1 MATTSVTDLMA
12 QIDAVRFNPSAIH
25 QLSLKLLEEVRNGE
39 RVVVDPTNPFM
50 FLLETSAV
58 NVAAAMAA
66 NEANTRKQYGV
77 MALTE
82 DEIYHHMSDKDYLDR
97 FAKPSRTT
105 ITILVSREEIMARAV
120 ATGQGG
126 MRKLVIPRHSE
137 FTVAG
142 YQFTMQYPI
151 EMRVMANGGLQI
163 IHDVSRQS
171 PLMSLPSNVVD
182 YSLANIDGTI
192 YLMIKAPVLQMK
204 IDVKYPKMT
213 SASVFDTRYEF
224 NNKYHFARVYQASAT
239 GEWVEMK
246 TTHSDQVFDP
256 LTPTAVLRVYDGKL
270 RVSIPLIYQSAG
282 LVDSELRVEIYSTVG
297 PLNLILNNYEP
308 GAYTA
313 RWVDLDADDGGKYSA
328 PLAQLNAISVFSDS
342 VVAGGEEALSFDA
355 LRERVLMNS
364 LGAQQLPITNAQATS
379 KLANLGYNL
388 TVNLDTVT
396 NRQFLATRILPPP
409 TDGSVISGVASTVA
423 TYQSSFDELKQHP
436 DIRDN
441 GQRLTI
447 TPKVLFEGNN
457 GLYHVVPKPTV
468 NALLALR
475 GSDAF
480 ISTIEESKYL
490 ASPFYYVWDINDDL
504 FDCRMYHLDSP
515 EIDSKVFVQENDT
528 TGLVVATAMQGL
540 EKTDD
545 GYRLVVKTKSSEEWK
560 ALRDDQVFLQ
570 LAFQAQGESTR
581 AYLNGTLI
589 GRDVDTQERIYE
601 FLINTNYDVND
612 KDGLMV
618 TNFNIFGITQ
628 NCPID
633 LAATFDLFYV
643 VSDYYYLDMK
653 SSDIDK
659 ISGRALLPDG
669 SVGMIHEQLN
679 IHLGHTL
686 STFWMNNR
694 SVVGTAEYL
703 VHPVDVYATYQQ
715 NVYER
720 DPVTNTIKV
729 EMVEGAAVF
738 NILHNAG
745 DFILD
750 VNGEKTY
757 KHRKDEVVLDNNGNP
772 VIANPRGMLRQTDL
786 FLMDGLYYFATDPVA
801 RAYAASV
808 PNTIVDW
815 LEEDIAPIAK
825 GLLEQSELF
834 FHPQVTS
841 GNTDALVLEGF
852 EIEIETEQALTV
864 KYYMTDAGY
873 KNPELRTSL
882 TTTAI
887 EVINNAFASSSVVV
901 KDIASK
907 IQSAAGDDVITVS
920 VQGLGGGVPGYDI
933 VTLTNQSARL
943 GVKKKLLNL
952 ADGSYTVEDDVEVL
966 FLKHRES

>member
-1 MATTSVTDLMA
+1 MSTSVADLMA
-12 QIDAVRFNPSAIH
+12 SIDAVRFNPSAIH
-25 QLSLKLLEEVRNGE
+25 QLSLKILEEVRNGE

-58 NVAAAMAA
+58 NVAAAMVA

-105 ITILVSREEIMARAV
+105 ITILVSREEIMARAI

-151 EMRVMANGGLQI
+151 ELRVMANGGLQI

-171 PLMSLPSNVVD
+171 PLMSLSSNVVD

-192 YLMIKAPVLQMK
+192 YLMIKAPVLQVK
-204 IDVKYPKMT
+204 IDVRYPKMT
-213 SASVFDTRYEF
+213 SAAVFDTRYDF
-224 NNKYHFARVYQASAT
+224 ANQFHYARVYQASST
-239 GEWVEMK
+239 GEWVEMR

-256 LTPTAVLRVYDGKL
+256 LTPTAVLRVYDGQL

-308 GAYTA
+308 GSYTA
-313 RWVDLDADDGGKYSA
+313 RWVDLDADDAGKYSS

-342 VVAGGEEALSFDA
+342 VVTGGAVALTFDE

-379 KLANLGYNL
+379 QLANLGYNL
-388 TVNLDTVT
+388 TVNLDTIT

-409 TDGSVISGVASTVA
+409 TDGSVIAGVASTVA
-423 TYQSSFDELKQHP
+423 TYQASFDDLKQHP

-447 TPKVLFEGNN
+447 TPKCLFKSDN
-457 GLYHVVPKPTV
+457 GLFSLVPKPVV
-468 NALLALR
+468 NSLLALQ

-480 ISTIEESKYL
+480 VAAVEESRYL

-528 TGLVVATAMQGL
+528 TGLIVSTGSQGL
-540 EKTDD
+540 EKIDE
-545 GYRLVVKTKSSEEWK
+545 GYRLVIKTKSSDEWK
-560 ALRDDQVFLQ
+560 GLRDDQVFVQ
-570 LAFQAQGESTR
+570 LAVRAQGESAR

-601 FLINTNYDVND
+601 FLIHTNYDVNSEN
-612 KDGLMV
+612 GLVV
-618 TNFNIFGITQ
+618 TNFNIFGLIQ
-628 NCPID
+628 DCPVD
-633 LAATFDLFYV
+633 LAATFDLIYV
-643 VSDYYYLDMK
+643 VSDYMYLDMV
-653 SSDIDK
+653 SSDIDN
-659 ISGRALLPDG
+659 IAGSALLPDKFT
-669 SVGMIHEQLN
+669 GMIHEQLN
-679 IHLGHTL
+679 LHLGHALT
-686 STFWMNNR
+686 TFWLNNR
-694 SVVGTAEYL
+694 SVVGTAQYL
-703 VHPVDVYATYQQ
+703 LHPIDVAATYEA

-729 EMVEGAAVF
+729 TLVDGEATF
-738 NILHNAG
+738 NILHHAG
-745 DFILD
+745 DPILD
-750 VNGEKTY
+750 VGGATVY
-757 KHRKDEVVLDNNGNP
+757 KFRKGEVVLENGEP
-772 VIANPRGMLRQTDL
+772 VLANPRGMLRQTDL
-786 FLMDGLYYFATDPVA
+786 FMMDGLYYFATDPVA

-808 PNTIVDW
+808 PDTIVDW
-815 LEEDIAPIAK
+815 LEEDILPISQN
-825 GLLEQSELF
+825 LIEQSELF
-834 FHPQVTS
+834 FHPQITT
-841 GNTDALVLEGF
+841 GTTDALVLQGY
-852 EIEIETEQALTV
+852 EIEMETEQALTV
-864 KYYMTDAGY
+864 KYYMTDAGFR
-873 KNPELRTSL
+873 NAELRTSL
-882 TTTAI
+882 TATAI

-907 IQSAAGDDVITVS
+907 IQSAAGDDVITVA

-933 VTLTNQSARL
+933 VTLTNQSTRL
-943 GVKKKLLNL
+943 GVKKKLLSL
-952 ADGSYTVEDDVEVL
+952 ADGSYTVEDDVEVE

>member
-1 MATTSVTDLMA
+1 MATTSVADLMA

-66 NEANTRKQYGV
+66 NEANSRKQYGV

-105 ITILVSREEIMARAV
+105 ITIMMSREEVIARAV
-120 ATGQGG
+120 PTGQGG
-126 MRKLVIPRHSE
+126 MKKLVIPRHSE

-171 PLMSLPSNVVD
+171 PLMTLASNVVD

-204 IDVKYPKMT
+204 IDVKFPKMT
-213 SASVFDTRYEF
+213 SASVFDTRYDY
-224 NNKYHFARVYQASAT
+224 NNKYHFARVYQASAS

-282 LVDSELRVEIYSTVG
+282 LVDTELRVEIYSTVG

-313 RWVDLDADDGGKYSA
+313 RWVDLDADDGGLYSS

-342 VVAGGEEALSFDA
+342 VVTGGEEALSFDA

-388 TVNLDTVT
+388 TVNLDTIT
-396 NRQFLATRILPPP
+396 NRQFLATRVLPPP
-409 TDGSVISGVASTVA
+409 TDGSVISGVSSTVA
-423 TYQSSFDELKQHP
+423 TYQASFDDLKQHP

-457 GLYHVVPKPTV
+457 GLYQVVPKSRV
-468 NALLALR
+468 EQLLALR

-515 EIDSKVFVQENDT
+515 EIDSKEFFQENDS

-540 EKTDD
+540 EKTAD
-545 GYRLVVKTKSSEEWK
+545 GYRLVIKTKSSDEWK
-560 ALRDDQVFLQ
+560 ALRDDQVFVQ
-570 LAFQAQGESTR
+570 LAFKAQGETTR
-581 AYLNGTLI
+581 AYKNGTLI

-601 FLINTNYDVND
+601 FLINTNYDLNSD
-612 KDGLMV
+612 NGLV
-618 TNFNIFGITQ
+618 ITNFNIFGVDQ

-633 LAATFDLFYV
+633 LAATFDLIYFV
-643 VSDYYYLDMK
+643 NDYMYLDMK

-659 ISGRALLPDG
+659 IAGQALLPDDY
-669 SVGMIHEQLN
+669 VGLIHERLN

-694 SVVGTAEYL
+694 SVVGSAEYL
-703 VHPVDVYATYQQ
+703 VHPIDVYATYAE

-720 DPVTNTIKV
+720 DPVTGTIKV
-729 EMVEGAAVF
+729 QMVDGAAVF
-738 NILHNAG
+738 NILHSAG

-750 VNGEKTY
+750 VSGNKTY
-757 KHRKDEVVLDNNGNP
+757 KHRKGEVVLEGGHP
-772 VIANPRGMLRQTDL
+772 VVANPRGMLRQTDL
-786 FLMDGLYYFATDPVA
+786 FLMDGLYYFATDA
-801 RAYAASV
+801 TALAYAASV

-815 LEEDIAPIAK
+815 LEQDIAPISRN
-825 GLLEQSELF
+825 LLEQSELF
-834 FHPQVTS
+834 FHPQITS
-841 GNTDALVLEGF
+841 GNTDALVLEGY
-852 EIEIETEQALTV
+852 EIELETEQALTV

-873 KNPELRTSL
+873 KNAELRTSL
-882 TTTAI
+882 TATAI
-887 EVINNAFASSSVVV
+887 DVIYSSVGFSSVVV
-901 KDIASK
+901 KDMASK
-907 IQSAAGDDVITVS
+907 IQSRAGDDVITVS
-920 VQGLGGGVPGYDI
+920 VSGLGGGNPGYDI
-933 VTLTNQSARL
+933 VTLTNQSTRL
-943 GVKKKLLNL
+943 GVKKKLLSL
-952 ADGSYTVEDDVEVL
+952 ADGSYTVVDDVEVL